1 MEGAAI
7 LSSLAAAAAAQTSPL
22 SVGDVVGMTGPVAPD
37 LSTGESNPQVRDIGR

>member
-7 LSSLAAAAAAQTSPL
+7 LSSLAAQTSPH
-22 SVGDVVGMTGPVAPD
+22 SVGDVVGMTGPVVPD